1 MGASNDLA
9 PWASDIQSKN
19 GKLEVTLRR
28 GLDANGVLSLLKTQD
43 VSSVR
48 GLKVPGSVG
57 LSGLRTLVTS
67 KRFKTIT
74 SISLSGFADPD
85 DAIDVV
91 FEAEAMKKLRILK
104 VWGVSD
110 AIDTRLARGDFVKTL
125 RQLEIRNAP
134 ELSSLDRFFASKRAE
149 SLRFLTINGS
159 SLSDASTLFD
169 NQSLTNLAGLSLAK
183 CALDADSIGSLG
195 LCKRLVTLKK
205 LNLSYNGTEEE
216 FAVAIQKLLR
226 SNFLENLEQLILC
239 GCELE
244 GFDWERVKFPNL
256 RKLDLRDNTLEFDEI
271 AEIVEAPGLP
281 KLTQLIVSSP
291 EGAVPNRYDK
301 RISIDDRR
309 PPWA

>member
-28 GLDANGVLSLLKTQD
+28 GLDANGVASLLKTQD

-48 GLKVPGSVG
+48 GLKLPGSIG
-57 LSGLRTLVTS
+57 LSGLRALLLS

-74 SISLSGFADPD
+74 SISLSGFTDPD
-85 DAIDVV
+85 DAVDVV
-91 FEAEAMKKLRILK
+91 FEAQAMTKLRVLK
-104 VWGVSD
+104 IWGVSD
-110 AIDTRLARGDFVKTL
+110 AIDTRLARGDFVKAL
-125 RQLEIRNAP
+125 RQLEIRNSP
-134 ELSSLDRFFASKRAE
+134 ELTSLDRFFASKRVE
-149 SLRFLTINGS
+149 FLHYLTINGS
-159 SLSDASTLFD
+159 GLADASTLFD
-169 NQSLTNLAGLSLAK
+169 NPSLLNLRGLSLAK
-183 CALDADSIGSLG
+183 CALDADSFGSLG
-195 LCKRLVTLKK
+195 LCKRLSTLKK
-205 LNLSYNGTEEE
+205 LNLSYNGAEEE
-216 FAVAIQKLLR
+216 VAVAIQKLLR
-226 SNFLENLEQLILC
+226 SNSLENLEQLMLC

-256 RKLDLRDNTLEFDEI
+256 RKLDLRDNTLEFDELL
-271 AEIVEAPGLP
+271 EILSSAGLP

-301 RISIDDRR
+301 RITIDDRR

>member
-110 AIDTRLARGDFVKTL
+110 AIDMRLARGDFVKTL

-256 RKLDLRDNTLEFDEI
+256 RKLDLRDNTLEFDEF